1 MRFNG
6 LSFIKR
12 PWGVFVLGI
21 NMLIVLSPAKT
32 LDFETPVATLEHST
46 ASLLSQSEL
55 LIERCQKLSMQDIAS
70 LMKVSDKIA
79 GLNVARFAQ
88 WKLPFSI
95 DNARQALF
103 AFKGDVYTGLQAE
116 TLAPNTLTYAQQHLR
131 ILSGLYGLLKPLD
144 LMMAYR
150 LEMGTK
156 LDNFRGANLYQ
167 FWGSMVT
174 KAVNDALQAQGDKL
188 LVNLASN
195 EYFKAVK
202 KKELQGTIITPIF
215 KDQKNG
221 QYKVISFY
229 AKKARGLMARYILE
243 NELTDIE
250 QLKGFDV
257 DGYYFV
263 PADSSATDLVFYRD
277 EK

>member
-1 MRFNG
+1 
-6 LSFIKR
+6 
-12 PWGVFVLGI
+12 
-21 NMLIVLSPAKT
+21 MLIVLSPAKT
-32 LDFETPVATLEHST
+32 LDFETPISTSEYSQATLLQE
-46 ASLLSQSEL
+46 SEL
-55 LIERCQKLSMQDIAS
+55 LIERCQQLSMQDIAS

-79 GLNVARFAQ
+79 GLNVARFAD
-88 WKLPFSI
+88 WALPLTT

-116 TLAPNTLTYAQQHLR
+116 TLASKTLTYAQQHLR

-144 LMMAYR
+144 LMLAYR

-156 LDNFRGANLYQ
+156 LDNLRGTNLYQ
-167 FWGSMVT
+167 FWGSLVT
-174 KAVNDALQAQGDKL
+174 EAVNSALQAQGDQL
-188 LVNLASN
+188 LINLASN

-202 KKELQGTIITPIF
+202 KKELQGEIITPIF

-243 NELTDIE
+243 NELTEIE
-250 QLKGFDV
+250 ELKKFTV

-263 PADSSATDLVFYRD
+263 AADSTETDLVFYRD

>member
-1 MRFNG
+1 M
-6 LSFIKR
+6 
-12 PWGVFVLGI
+12 GVITLGI
-21 NMLIVLSPAKT
+21 KMLIVLSPAKT
-32 LDFETPVATLEHST
+32 LDFETPVPTSEYSQ
-46 ASLLSQSEL
+46 ASLLAESQI
-55 LIERCQKLSMQDIAS
+55 LIDRCKKLSMQDIAS

-79 GLNVARFAQ
+79 GLNVARFAD
-88 WKLPFSI
+88 WKLPFSTS
-95 DNARQALF
+95 DAKQALF

-116 TLAPNTLTYAQQHLR
+116 TLTPTALAYAQQHLR

-144 LMMAYR
+144 LMLAYR

-156 LDNFRGANLYQ
+156 LDNLRGTNLYQ
-167 FWGSMVT
+167 FWGSLVT
-174 KAVNDALQAQGDKL
+174 AEVNLALQTQGDSL
-188 LVNLASN
+188 LINLASN

-202 KKELQGTIITPIF
+202 KKELKGTIITPIF

-243 NELTDIE
+243 NEITDIE
-250 QLKGFDV
+250 QLKTFDV

-263 PADSSATDLVFYRD
+263 SADSSETDFVFYRD